1 MPSFGRQNVRQE
13 LKSARITI
21 TRSQASQSQSPT
33 PEGSPQPIYL
43 GDLGHFC
50 EEVARTWE
58 TPTHESTSNDERREP
73 TEHSPKFAV
82 RPGRDYE
89 ILYCLQDAFEVP
101 YWEFMLDLFLQ
112 RRAHS
117 TALSGEVVLRV
128 LDSVK
133 LELLDERCQ
142 LWNEVG
148 LLSPHDRDD
157 ISPVLKGIEA
167 RVKVLESV
175 WDGPTSKLYQ
185 KHFFLKE
192 TAFKPSRNIAAA
204 VAEEPPRGL
213 GDEPGRHPTVRYTFP
228 TPLTTLLI
236 SLRRK
241 QWHLLP
247 LFSSSSPQPSSRGT
261 RDLGYRCKAIPRE
274 ARTTPTFGIL
284 FKTASW
290 LFWATSP
297 WLCLCL
303 EGRGFCQRM
312 V

>member
-1 MPSFGRQNVRQE
+1 MSSFGRQNVRQQ
-13 LKSARITI
+13 LKSVRITI

-58 TPTHESTSNDERREP
+58 TPTHGSTSNDERREP

-101 YWEFMLDLFLQ
+101 YWEFMLDLFLH
-112 RRAHS
+112 RRANS

-148 LLSPHDRDD
+148 LLSPHAGMT
-157 ISPVLKGIEA
+157 SA
-167 RVKVLESV
+167 RFSRASKPASRCWRVCGTVPRRSSIKS
-175 WDGPTSKLYQ
+175 TS
-185 KHFFLKE
+185 
-192 TAFKPSRNIAAA
+192 S
-204 VAEEPPRGL
+204 
-213 GDEPGRHPTVRYTFP
+213 
-228 TPLTTLLI
+228 
-236 SLRRK
+236 
-241 QWHLLP
+241 
-247 LFSSSSPQPSSRGT
+247 
-261 RDLGYRCKAIPRE
+261 
-274 ARTTPTFGIL
+274 
-284 FKTASW
+284 
-290 LFWATSP
+290 
-297 WLCLCL
+297 
-303 EGRGFCQRM
+303 
-312 V
+312 

>member
-1 MPSFGRQNVRQE
+1 
-13 LKSARITI
+13 
-21 TRSQASQSQSPT
+21 
-33 PEGSPQPIYL
+33 
-43 GDLGHFC
+43 
-50 EEVARTWE
+50 
-58 TPTHESTSNDERREP
+58 
-73 TEHSPKFAV
+73 
-82 RPGRDYE
+82 
-89 ILYCLQDAFEVP
+89 
-101 YWEFMLDLFLQ
+101 MLDLFLQ
-112 RRAHS
+112 RRANS
-117 TALSGEVVLRV
+117 TPLSGEVVLRV

-157 ISPVLKGIEA
+157 ISPILKGIEA

-213 GDEPGRHPTVRYTFP
+213 GDGPGRHPTVRYTIP
-228 TPLTTLLI
+228 TPLTTLLV

-247 LFSSSSPQPSSRGT
+247 LFSSSSPQPSSRST
-261 RDLGYRCKAIPRE
+261 SDLGYRCKAIPRE
-274 ARTTPTFGIL
+274 AQTTPTSGIL

-297 WLCLCL
+297 WLCSAWKVVVSASVWSDVDIFHAGTGLYRHSRRDVPLFQPRL
-303 EGRGFCQRM
+303 ELDDFLFSVLLPRPRLSWS
-312 V
+312 